1 MWRVLRGH
9 GLVFA
14 WVASAKENFQI
25 ACNNAS
31 DSHEYE
37 EGECCLKG
45 RDNEWADLMRAAR
58 AGDSAAYDR
67 CLREMAQA
75 LRPLV
80 RRGMYRT
87 GANPAET
94 EDVVQDILI
103 AVHLK
108 RHTWDE
114 TRPIG
119 PWIAGIARYK
129 IIDSM
134 RRRGARIELPIE
146 DFVEIIPAE
155 PAQETASERDVTR
168 SLDALPEGQ
177 RNVVRSIAIDG
188 ISIGDTAR
196 KLNMS
201 EGAVRVALHR
211 GLGALAKRHDQ
222 DS

>member
-1 MWRVLRGH
+1 M
-9 GLVFA
+9 
-14 WVASAKENFQI
+14 
-25 ACNNAS
+25 
-31 DSHEYE
+31 
-37 EGECCLKG
+37 KG
-45 RDNEWADLMRAAR
+45 RDEEWAVLMRAAK

-103 AVHLK
+103 AVHTK

-129 IIDSM
+129 IIDTL
-134 RRRGARIELPIE
+134 RRRGSRIEVPIE
-146 DFVEIIPAE
+146 DFAEIIPAE
-155 PAQETASERDVTR
+155 AEPETASDRDVTR
-168 SLDALPEGQ
+168 SLETLPEGQ
-177 RNVVRSIAIDG
+177 RNVVRSIAIDSM
-188 ISIGDTAR
+188 SIADTAQ
-196 KLNMS
+196 KLSMS

-211 GLGALAKRHDQ
+211 GLGALAKRHRQ
-222 DS
+222 DA